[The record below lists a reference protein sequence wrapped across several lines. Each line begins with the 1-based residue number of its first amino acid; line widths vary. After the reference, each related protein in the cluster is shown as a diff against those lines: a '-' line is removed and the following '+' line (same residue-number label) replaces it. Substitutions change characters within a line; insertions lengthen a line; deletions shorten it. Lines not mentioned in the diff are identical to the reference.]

1 MTGRRVAV
9 LAVDAELAERL
20 DGPRRAHAERLSTAE
35 LLTRERGVWRAGEDA
50 DDGHDGLGL
59 LVLDGVLV
67 RRVGLEGRFCAE
79 LLSSGDLLQPAQH
92 DGANVSLPFAATWQ
106 VIADLRLAVLDLDW
120 MTRMSP
126 FPEVLAELGR
136 RMLMRSR
143 RLAESL
149 VIAQHHRLDER
160 LWLFFWELADRFGRV
175 GPDGVRLELDLTHT
189 LIGHMVGAHRPSV
202 SAALARLEREGRIR
216 RRGRGWLLLGE
227 APALAELI
235 AEPDA

>member
-1 MTGRRVAV
+1 MAV

-35 LLTRERGVWRAGEDA
+35 VLTRERGAWRAGEDA

-106 VIADLRLAVLDLDW
+106 VLSDLRLAVLDLEW

-175 GPDGVRLELDLTHT
+175 GPDGVRLELDLRTRSSAT
-189 LIGHMVGAHRPSV
+189 WSARIARPSPRRSPGS
-202 SAALARLEREGRIR
+202 SAKGGSGGAGAAGCSSARRPR
-216 RRGRGWLLLGE
+216 W
-227 APALAELI
+227 PS
-235 AEPDA
+235 